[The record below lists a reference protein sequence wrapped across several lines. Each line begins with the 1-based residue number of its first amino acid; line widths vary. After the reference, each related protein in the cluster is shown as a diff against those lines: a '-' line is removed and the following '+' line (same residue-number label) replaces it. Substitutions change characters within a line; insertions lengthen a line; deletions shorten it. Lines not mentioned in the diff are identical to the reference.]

1 MPQFEQVSIFASLIF
16 WSIIS
21 FGIFMYVMKRY
32 AFPPIF
38 EILEAREKKIAGDLK
53 SAEDIRIEAE
63 KLKKDFDTQLKT
75 AHEKATT
82 IIHLATEESRKIQ
95 EKTLNETQA
104 KCRQMQKEAEH
115 EIQALQNKL
124 MGEIRDHIS
133 TLTIT
138 ATEKI
143 LRRTLSEDD
152 KSRLVDESI
161 DEVIKSLEGH
171 AG

>member
-1 MPQFEQVSIFASLIF
+1 MPQFEQIEIFSSLIF
-16 WSIIS
+16 WSVIS

-53 SAEDIRIEAE
+53 SAEDIRVEAE
-63 KLKKDFDTQLKT
+63 KLKKDFDEQLKT

-82 IIHLATEESRKIQ
+82 IVQLASEEARKIQ
-95 EKTLNETQA
+95 DRTLSETQA

-115 EIQALQNKL
+115 EIQSLQNKL
-124 MGEIRDHIS
+124 MGEIRDHVS
-133 TLTIT
+133 TLTVT

-143 LRRTLSEDD
+143 LRRVLSKDD

-161 DEVIKSLEGH
+161 NEVIKSLEGH